1 MHVLMVHIHVKPEF
15 IEPFKEASLAN
26 ARGSIQESGVLRFDV
41 LQQVDDPTRFSL
53 YEVYRAPEDHAKHR
67 ETAHYLTWKDTVT
80 EMMADARQGI
90 RFTNLFPDDQNWN
103 KE

>member
-15 IEPFKEASLAN
+15 IESFKEATLAN
-26 ARGSIQESGVLRFDV
+26 ARGSIKESGVLRFDV

-67 ETAHYLTWKDTVT
+67 DTAHYLTWRDAVT
-80 EMMADARQGI
+80 EMMAETRLGI

-103 KE
+103 KV